1 MTVYIFNSLIL
12 PLSPQ
17 YKKGVI
23 TVERITIDEAKQ
35 IVQSTDFVSAVG
47 HESTA
52 QLLSQILGV
61 NIPTNR
67 IAVQL
72 LKGDIGLHFVL
83 KQRLPEGKI
92 LTYDELKTLQYEL
105 IKTTVIDVE

>member
-1 MTVYIFNSLIL
+1 VYIFNTLIV
-12 PLSPQ
+12 PLASE
-17 YKKGVI
+17 YKRGTI
-23 TVERITIDEAKQ
+23 LLERITIEEAKQ
-35 IVQSTDFVSAVG
+35 LVQSTDFVSAVG
-47 HESTA
+47 HEGTA
-52 QLLSQILGV
+52 KLLSQILDV

-67 IAVQL
+67 IAVHL